1 MATQHLS
8 PALRTPALSH
18 PYPKAKPGYGKRSTP
33 AQAPATGAEFA
44 LLPARER
51 YVAGFVDH
59 LPDGS
64 AMDIKT
70 LAKQLPLYGQQAISS
85 ALTALSVAGHL
96 RRVRR
101 PAGEGDQVRWA
112 FRTFWSRTAR
122 DNEWWN
128 TFLATQDTGTPPAPA
143 QEPGPEREAD
153 HPDQQE
159 AQTPTP
165 TPPQTQA
172 KTPNPTP
179 ESTPTPAP
187 AVSAPPS
194 PAYLALAQL
203 GLREPRLPLSAV
215 DCETLQE
222 LAQGWFDRGVDADYL
237 LQALTC
243 GLPKAVDSPVGFV
256 RDRLTRKLPPHRP
269 TAPPPPPPG
278 TTHHLLVECTECG
291 APGRPESLPD
301 GLCGPC
307 RRSAQKTT
315 ATQSPPPRPD
325 ARLLAGQIRGLLRT
339 V

>member
-8 PALRTPALSH
+8 SAQRAPARSH
-18 PYPKAKPGYGKRSTP
+18 PYPKAKPGYGKRSAPGQT
-33 AQAPATGAEFA
+33 PATGTEFA
-44 LLPARER
+44 LLPERER

-59 LPDGS
+59 LPDGA

-70 LAKQLPLYGQQAISS
+70 LAKQLPLYGQQAVSS

-128 TFLATQDTGTPPAPA
+128 AFLATQDTGALPAPA
-143 QEPGPEREAD
+143 QEQGGPEPEAEEKPVR
-153 HPDQQE
+153 HPHPHPAQRE
-159 AQTPTP
+159 AQTEA
-165 TPPQTQA
+165 QTQA
-172 KTPNPTP
+172 PT
-179 ESTPTPAP
+179 TGA
-187 AVSAPPS
+187 APS

-203 GLREPRLPLSAV
+203 GFREPRLLLSAK

-222 LAQGWFDRGVDADYL
+222 LAQSWFDRGVDADYL
-237 LQALTC
+237 FQALTC
-243 GLPKAVDSPVGFV
+243 GLPRVVDSPMGFV
-256 RDRLTRKLPPHRP
+256 RDRLTRKLPPHLPP
-269 TAPPPPPPG
+269 TPPPPPTPG
-278 TTHHLLVECTECG
+278 ATTHHLLVECTECG

-307 RRSAQKTT
+307 RRSVQETT
-315 ATQSPPPRPD
+315 STQGPPPPPRPD
-325 ARLLAGQIRGLLRT
+325 AHLLAEQIRGLLKS